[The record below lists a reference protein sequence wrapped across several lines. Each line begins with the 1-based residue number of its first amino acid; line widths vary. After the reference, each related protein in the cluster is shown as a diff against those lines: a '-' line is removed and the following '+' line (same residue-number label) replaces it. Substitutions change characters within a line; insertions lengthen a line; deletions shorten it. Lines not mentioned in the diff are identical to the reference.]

1 MKPEFPRVTS
11 MTTAYDVPPTL
22 LIERLK
28 ERLQKEGKI
37 KPPEWAPFARTGV
50 HTEKAPV
57 QPDWWYRRVA
67 AVLRKVYMHGP
78 VGTSRLAA
86 EFGGRRDD
94 GSAPYHPRKG
104 SRSIAREAM
113 QQLEAIRRKKLAE
126 LQQIQGQA
134 AAEQQY
140 REQVQ
145 AQRQTIM
152 RQILTP
158 EARERLGRIE
168 LAYPELKENIENQL
182 IQLAQSGRVQRQID
196 DPTLRQIL
204 ERVIPRRRDIKIERR

>member
-1 MKPEFPRVTS
+1 
-11 MTTAYDVPPTL
+11 D
-22 LIERLK
+22 
-28 ERLQKEGKI
+28 RLQKEGKI

-57 QPDWWYRRVA
+57 QQDWWYRRVA
-67 AVLRKVYMHGP
+67 AVLRKVYLHGP
-78 VGTSRLAA
+78 VGRSRLAA

-104 SRSIAREAM
+104 SRSIAREA
-113 QQLEAIRRKKLAE
+113 
-126 LQQIQGQA
+126 
-134 AAEQQY
+134 EQQY
-140 REQVQ
+140 RDQVQ
-145 AQRQTIM
+145 AQRQTIL

-204 ERVIPRRRDIKIERR
+204 ERVIPKRRDIKIERR

>member
-1 MKPEFPRVTS
+1 M
-11 MTTAYDVPPTL
+11 
-22 LIERLK
+22 
-28 ERLQKEGKI
+28 
-37 KPPEWAPFARTGV
+37 
-50 HTEKAPV
+50 
-57 QPDWWYRRVA
+57 
-67 AVLRKVYMHGP
+67 
-78 VGTSRLAA
+78 
-86 EFGGRRDD
+86 
-94 GSAPYHPRKG
+94 
-104 SRSIAREAM
+104 SIGEDE
-113 QQLEAIRRKKLAE
+113 LDAIRRQKLME
-126 LQQIQGQA
+126 LPQAQTQA

-145 AQRQTIM
+145 AQRQTIL

-196 DPTLRQIL
+196 DATLRQIL

>member
-1 MKPEFPRVTS
+1 M
-11 MTTAYDVPPTL
+11 
-22 LIERLK
+22 
-28 ERLQKEGKI
+28 
-37 KPPEWAPFARTGV
+37 
-50 HTEKAPV
+50 
-57 QPDWWYRRVA
+57 
-67 AVLRKVYMHGP
+67 
-78 VGTSRLAA
+78 
-86 EFGGRRDD
+86 
-94 GSAPYHPRKG
+94 
-104 SRSIAREAM
+104 SIGEDE
-113 QQLEAIRRKKLAE
+113 LDAIRRKKLME
-126 LQQIQGQA
+126 LQQAQTQA

-145 AQRQTIM
+145 AQRQTIL

-168 LAYPELKENIENQL
+168 LAYPELKENIGNQL

>member
-1 MKPEFPRVTS
+1 
-11 MTTAYDVPPTL
+11 MTTAYDVPPGL

-28 ERLQKEGKI
+28 DRLQKDGKI

-57 QPDWWYRRVA
+57 QPDWWFRRVA
-67 AVLRKVYMHGP
+67 AVLRKVYLHGP

-113 QQLEAIRRKKLAE
+113 QQLETLGLLSKTEKKGRSISAQGRKLLDSLSHE
-126 LQQIQGQA
+126 
-134 AAEQQY
+134 
-140 REQVQ
+140 
-145 AQRQTIM
+145 
-152 RQILTP
+152 ILM
-158 EARERLGRIE
+158 E
-168 LAYPELKENIENQL
+168 LARTNPELAKY
-182 IQLAQSGRVQRQID
+182 AGG
-196 DPTLRQIL
+196 T
-204 ERVIPRRRDIKIERR
+204 